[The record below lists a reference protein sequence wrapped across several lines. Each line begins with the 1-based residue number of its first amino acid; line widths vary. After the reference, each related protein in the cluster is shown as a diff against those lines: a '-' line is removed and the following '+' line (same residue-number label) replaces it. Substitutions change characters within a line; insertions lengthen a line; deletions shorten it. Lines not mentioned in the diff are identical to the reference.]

1 MHVVIISLDLVYFQ
15 RVEHA
20 YDVETVFLCCAMLD
34 SKGPMIENKTKT
46 NATIAKF
53 EIVSQ
58 IGVTE
63 IEDSTLNQFR
73 CILYIYYN

>member
-1 MHVVIISLDLVYFQ
+1 MHVVIISFDLVCLQ

-20 YDVETVFLCCAMLD
+20 YNVKTVFLCAMLD

-46 NATIAKF
+46 NTTIAKF

>member
-1 MHVVIISLDLVYFQ
+1 
-15 RVEHA
+15 
-20 YDVETVFLCCAMLD
+20 MLD

-63 IEDSTLNQFR
+63 IEDSTLNQFLIAASKTPVWKKGFYLR
-73 CILYIYYN
+73 